1 MTTVLDASAL
11 IALLLREP
19 GWERVKAV
27 LQDAVMTTVNV
38 AEVVGQFARA
48 GADHAR
54 ISAMLSGLSIN

>member
-1 MTTVLDASAL
+1 
-11 IALLLREP
+11 
-19 GWERVKAV
+19 
-27 LQDAVMTTVNV
+27 MTTVNV